1 MKWLNIITREF
12 VDLTVAVPIFLRK
25 KKKKQQ
31 QQIWYQVI
39 DSDRIWFEW
48 SSETLQRRRRRGRE
62 GEERDITIE
71 SVREEPGPEAKAGF
85 ELYAFTFV
93 SFCLFEF
100 FSSTIYEFNRL
111 YRLLKKKFNGFKK
124 NYLKKI
130 TINWEGV
137 SFFLSFYLWFDKFKS

>member
-1 MKWLNIITREF
+1 MNIITREF

-93 SFCLFEF
+93 SFVFLSF
-100 FSSTIYEFNRL
+100 FLQQFMNLTGYTDF
-111 YRLLKKKFNGFKK
+111 KKKNLMA
-124 NYLKKI
+124 LKKI
-130 TINWEGV
+130 I
-137 SFFLSFYLWFDKFKS
+137 SKK